1 MLEEIYCYVDDFYKK
16 YAPKIEK
23 YSLISGARKRN
34 RPCQLSIPEIITIM
48 VLFHQSHYRNFKHF
62 YLNQV
67 QKDLKSAFP
76 QLVSYNRFVE
86 LQPRA
91 LIYITLLSKIY
102 QPKETGFYFIDSTPI
117 EVCHIKREKQHKV
130 FKFEAEKSCSTKGY
144 YFGFKL
150 HLVIND
156 IGEIM
161 NFKLTS
167 SKTDDRVPVKSL
179 TDNLFGKLIGDKG
192 YISQKLTNL
201 LKDKGLE
208 LITKV
213 RKNMKPK
220 FLSAFDKALLRK
232 RAVIESVNDQL
243 KNISQI
249 EHTRHRSV
257 YNFMTNIIAGI
268 IAYNFKPKKPSI
280 NMEITNQIMKI

>member
-1 MLEEIYCYVDDFYKK
+1 
-16 YAPKIEK
+16 
-23 YSLISGARKRN
+23 
-34 RPCQLSIPEIITIM
+34 M

-67 QKDLKSAFP
+67 QNDLKSAFP
-76 QLVSYNRFVE
+76 GLVSYNRFVE
-86 LQPRA
+86 LQPRC
-91 LIYITLLSKIY
+91 LIYITLLSKTY

-268 IAYNFKPKKPSI
+268 IAYNLKPKKPSI
-280 NMEITNQIMKI
+280 NMEITNQVIKI